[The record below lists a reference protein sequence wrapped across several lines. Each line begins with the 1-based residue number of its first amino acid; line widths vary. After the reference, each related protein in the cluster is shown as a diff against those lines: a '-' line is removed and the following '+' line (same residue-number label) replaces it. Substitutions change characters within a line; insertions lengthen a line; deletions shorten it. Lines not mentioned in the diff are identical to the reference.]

1 MTNAAPVRL
10 LATGASN
17 LARMAL
23 PLLAASRAG
32 SRGPVEA
39 HFVLGRGRSYG
50 VRSNLLGRGLG
61 GIRHAA
67 LWERLPTL
75 PPADTTALLLDVG
88 NDLLYGFAPP
98 VILGWVDDVLQRLV
112 AAAAHRHVVGL
123 PLAAIER
130 LGPRRF
136 VMVRSLLVPKSR
148 LQHADAL
155 AMSRAL
161 HEGLRT
167 LAARHG
173 ATFHE
178 PELACY
184 GLDPV
189 HVRRSQW
196 PEVARRWLGV
206 DAAVCEPA
214 PSVDGTL
221 ARWRFLAAAPHER
234 TWFGRTVQHAQPVRS
249 WRDGSSLSLW

>member
-1 MTNAAPVRL
+1 MTAAAPVRL

-23 PLLAASRAG
+23 PLLAAARAG
-32 SRGPVEA
+32 SQGPVEA

-50 VRSNLLGRGLG
+50 ARSNLLGRGLL

-75 PPADTTALLLDVG
+75 PPAETTALLLDVG
-88 NDLLYGFAPP
+88 NDLLYGFAPEG
-98 VILGWVDDVLQRLV
+98 ILGWVDEVLQRLV
-112 AAAAHRHVVGL
+112 AAAATRHVVGL
-123 PLAAIER
+123 PLPAIER
-130 LGPRRF
+130 VGPRRF
-136 VMVRSLLVPKSR
+136 VMVRSLLFPKSR

-178 PELACY
+178 PQLACY

-189 HVRRSQW
+189 HVRRSLW
-196 PEVARRWLGV
+196 TGVARRWLGV
-206 DAAVCEPA
+206 DAAASEPA
-214 PSVDGTL
+214 PSVDGML
-221 ARWRFLAAAPHER
+221 ARWRFLAATPHER
-234 TWFGRTVQHAQPVRS
+234 SWFGRVVRHAQPARR
-249 WRDGSSLSLW
+249 WADGSSLSVW

>member
-23 PLLAASRAG
+23 PLLAAARAG
-32 SRGPVEA
+32 TAGPVEA

-50 VRSNLLGRGLG
+50 VRSSLLGRGLC

-75 PPADTTALLLDVG
+75 PAADTTALLLDVG
-88 NDLLYGFAPP
+88 NDLLYGFAPE
-98 VILGWVDDVLQRLV
+98 VILGWVDEVLQHLV
-112 AAAAHRHVVGL
+112 AVAAHRHVVGL

-136 VMVRSLLVPKSR
+136 VLVRSVLVPKSR
-148 LQHADAL
+148 LRHADAL

-167 LAARHG
+167 RAARHG

-189 HVRRSQW
+189 HVRRSLW
-196 PEVARRWLGV
+196 TGATRRWLGV
-206 DAAVCEPA
+206 AATAVEPT
-214 PSVDGTL
+214 PSVDGTV

-234 TWFGRTVQHAQPVRS
+234 TWFGRVAQHAQPVRS

>member
-1 MTNAAPVRL
+1 MTDPAPIRL

-23 PLLAASRAG
+23 PLLAAARTRA
-32 SRGPVEA
+32 RGPVEA

-88 NDLLYGFAPP
+88 NDLLYGFTPP
-98 VILGWVDDVLQRLV
+98 VILGWVDDVLQRLC
-112 AAAAHRHVVGL
+112 AAAAHRLVVGL

-136 VMVRSLLVPKSR
+136 VLVRSLLVPKSR

-155 AMSRAL
+155 GMSRAL

-178 PELACY
+178 PELASY

-189 HVRRSQW
+189 HVRRSLW
-196 PEVARRWLGV
+196 RTVARRWLGV
-206 DAAVCEPA
+206 EATACEPEPA
-214 PSVDGTL
+214 VDGAL
-221 ARWRFLAAAPHER
+221 ARWRFLTAAPHER
-234 TWFGRTVQHAQPVRS
+234 TWFGRVVRRTQPMQR
-249 WRDGSSLSLW
+249 WCCGSSLSLW

>member
-23 PLLAASRAG
+23 PLLAAARA
-32 SRGPVEA
+32 RAAGPVEG
-39 HFVLGRGRSYG
+39 HLVLGRGRSYG
-50 VRSNLLGRGLG
+50 VRSNLLGRGLC

-98 VILGWVDDVLQRLV
+98 EILGWVDEVLQRLV
-112 AAAAHRHVVGL
+112 AVAAHRHMVGL

-130 LGPRRF
+130 VGPRRF
-136 VMVRSLLVPKSR
+136 VLVRSVLFPKSR
-148 LQHADAL
+148 LQHTDAL
-155 AMSRAL
+155 ATSRAL
-161 HEGLRT
+161 HDGLRT
-167 LAARHG
+167 LATRHG

-189 HVRRSQW
+189 HVRRSLW
-196 PEVARRWLGV
+196 TDVTRRWLGV
-206 DAAVCEPA
+206 AATALEPA
-214 PSVDGTL
+214 PSVDGPL

-234 TWFGRTVQHAQPVRS
+234 SWFGRTVQHAQPVRR
-249 WRDGSSLSLW
+249 WHDGSSLSLW